1 MSFLFSSSVYSKRR
15 FPDQDL
21 ALRGVWR
28 VKKISFYLQ
37 QVFFSFR
44 PQSIQRDVFLT
55 KIWLS
60 GVFDGSRKYLFTFSK
75 SFLFSSTVYSKRC
88 FPDQDWLLGVR
99 TGQEN
104 MFLPSASPSLFSF
117 RPPSIQGDVFYDQE
131 MVNRPQWITTSEA
144 DTDSRLSVPGW
155 SRVLNGPS
163 LTMEVNIYPKKYQYP
178 GSETV
183 WYKNVWQMD
192 FYSPLIPSG
201 GLNAEPMVNA
211 AYEELFEARLGIAT
225 SNSMCLSLG
234 KESCKS
240 GRFFWWG

>member
-1 MSFLFSSSVYSKRR
+1 MGVHAVTEISLYWSVKHFLF
-15 FPDQDL
+15 
-21 ALRGVWR
+21 
-28 VKKISFYLQ
+28 KKISSSLHN
-37 QVFFSFR
+37 VFSLF
-44 PQSIQRDVFLT
+44 V
-55 KIWLS
+55 LS
-60 GVFDGSRKYLFTFSK
+60 LFKETFSWPR
-75 SFLFSSTVYSKRC
+75 SGSQGCL
-88 FPDQDWLLGVR
+88 

-104 MFLPSASPSLFSF
+104 IFFPSASLFSF

-144 DTDSRLSVPGW
+144 DTESRLSVPGW

-163 LTMEVNIYPKKYQYP
+163 LTMEVNIYPKKCQYP

-183 WYKNVWQMD
+183 WYKNVRQMD

-201 GLNAEPMVNA
+201 GLKAEPMVNA